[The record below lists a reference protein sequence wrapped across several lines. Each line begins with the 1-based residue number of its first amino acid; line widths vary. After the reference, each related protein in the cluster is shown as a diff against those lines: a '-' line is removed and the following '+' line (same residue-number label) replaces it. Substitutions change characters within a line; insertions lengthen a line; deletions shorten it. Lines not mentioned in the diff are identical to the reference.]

1 MRRAQLRF
9 AGLVPTSA
17 AALLITLSVSGPVL
31 SQDRAAGPW
40 WPHPIWGATD
50 EACILIDIAGAKGVD
65 VLDHAYEVTAWLV
78 DRQPSMIGSD
88 QWGTEVIP
96 NPDSTKA
103 FPVHQELITK
113 AGILRTWSTTSSSRT
128 M

>member
-1 MRRAQLRF
+1 MEESDLAPGDAIFFRYGWSKYWTQPEVF
-9 AGLVPTSA
+9 NTDPPGIGL
-17 AALLITLSVSGPVL
+17 
-31 SQDRAAGPW
+31 
-40 WPHPIWGATD
+40 
-50 EACILIDIAGAKGVD
+50 
-65 VLDHAYEVTAWLV
+65 EVAAWLV